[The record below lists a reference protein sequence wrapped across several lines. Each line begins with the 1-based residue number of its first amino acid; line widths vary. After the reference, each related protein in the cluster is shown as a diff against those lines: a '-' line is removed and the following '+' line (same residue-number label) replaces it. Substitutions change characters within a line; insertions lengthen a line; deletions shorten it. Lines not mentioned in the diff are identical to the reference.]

1 MQKVNWRKKETTVE
15 KLTFYFK
22 CTEVTT
28 DDNKAIGYDKFDKF
42 HWNEKA
48 LLAYEGRVMN
58 LQKEAA
64 ILEQKLYAAKHE
76 SFHISHKRSREAE
89 KVKVAKNSFKTNR
102 LLFH

>member
-1 MQKVNWRKKETTVE
+1 MQKVKWRREETTVE
-15 KLTFYFK
+15 RWSIYFK
-22 CTEVTT
+22 YAEITT
-28 DDNKAIGYDKFDKF
+28 DDNKALGYDKFDKF
-42 HWNEKA
+42 HWNEKD

-89 KVKVAKNSFKTNR
+89 KLKVAKNSFKTNH